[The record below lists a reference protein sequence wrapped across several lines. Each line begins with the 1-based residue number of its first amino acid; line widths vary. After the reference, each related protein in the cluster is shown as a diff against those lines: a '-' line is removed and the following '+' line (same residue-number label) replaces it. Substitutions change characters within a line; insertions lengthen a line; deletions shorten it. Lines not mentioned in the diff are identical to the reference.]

1 MPGGNTVLIVDDDAA
16 IRLLCRVNLELD
28 GHRVLDAETIDAA
41 RALLDAETV
50 DVVLLDVHVGA
61 SDGRD
66 FLRELRET
74 RRGLPVAMLTG
85 TADVDTVSS
94 AAPDGMIPK
103 PFTLEEL
110 RSTVERLAALAHD
123 TRAHSAR

>member
-1 MPGGNTVLIVDDDAA
+1 MSGGNTVLVVDDDAA

-41 RALLDAETV
+41 RTLLDGETV
-50 DVVLLDVHVGA
+50 DVVLLDVHVGPG
-61 SDGRD
+61 DGRD

-74 RRGLPVAMLTG
+74 RPHVPVAMLTG
-85 TADVDTVSS
+85 TADMEAVSS

-103 PFTLEEL
+103 PFTLEQL
-110 RSTVERLAALAHD
+110 RDTVERLAALAHD
-123 TRAHSAR
+123 TRAHLAR